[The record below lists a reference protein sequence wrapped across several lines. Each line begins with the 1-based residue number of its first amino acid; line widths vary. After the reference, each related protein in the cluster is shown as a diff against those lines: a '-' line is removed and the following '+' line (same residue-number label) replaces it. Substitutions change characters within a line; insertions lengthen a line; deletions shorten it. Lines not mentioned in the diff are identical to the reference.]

1 MGTQAKLKVATV
13 FSGIGAFEFALKR
26 LNVNHEILFA
36 CDNGNRS
43 IDINVSNEL
52 EKIRKLK
59 TLNEK
64 LVYENSLY
72 AAKTVKRNFVQ
83 DSYTAN
89 YGDKTNAFFQDVR
102 LLDGLFFRNKVDVFV
117 GGSPC
122 QSFSVIGAREGL
134 NDTRGTLFYDYVRL
148 LTEIKPKVFIFE
160 NVFGLFNHDKGNTWQ
175 IIKKVF
181 DNSGYFYKF
190 KILNAKDYGIP
201 QSRRRLF
208 LVGFLNKREF
218 ENFEFPKEE
227 KLKHT
232 VQDFLIDNVK
242 EGHFKHSQKGGI
254 EFQKIKG
261 KPDEKLFLSQ
271 KLINYVFSPG
281 TKNFYHPN
289 SKIDLAIA
297 RAILSTQGNT
307 HRATVNNYI
316 TTDGRVRALDPR
328 ESLRLMGFTDDF
340 KIVVS
345 KAQSY
350 KQSGNSIVVDVLMK
364 LIESILEAKW
374 KEKRQN

>member
-1 MGTQAKLKVATV
+1 LSTQVKLKVATV

-26 LNVNHEILFA
+26 LNINHEIVFA
-36 CDNGNRS
+36 CDNGNRN

-52 EKIRKLK
+52 EKIRKLATIK
-59 TLNEK
+59 EK
-64 LVYENSLY
+64 LVYENALY
-72 AAKTVKRNFVQ
+72 ESNTVKRNFVQ
-83 DSYTAN
+83 DSYMAN
-89 YGDKTNAFFQDVR
+89 YKITNNAFFQDVR

-122 QSFSVIGAREGL
+122 QSFSVIGSREGL

-181 DNSGYFYKF
+181 DDSGYFYKF

-208 LVGFLNKREF
+208 LIGFLNKKEF
-218 ENFEFPKEE
+218 EYFEFPLE
-227 KLKHT
+227 KKLNRT
-232 VQDFLIDNVK
+232 MQNFLIDNVK
-242 EGHFKHSQKGGI
+242 DGYFKHSQKGEI
-254 EFQKIKG
+254 VYQRING
-261 KPDEKLFLSQ
+261 KPNEKLYLSQ

-289 SKIDLAIA
+289 SKIDLPIA

-316 TTDGRVRALDPR
+316 TTEGRVRALDPR
-328 ESLRLMGFTDDF
+328 ESLRLMGFTDEF

-350 KQSGNSIVVDVLMK
+350 KQSGNSIVVDVLMN

-374 KEKRQN
+374 KEKKQN